1 MESAFKDWD
10 YIEGM
15 IDSAYHEAALKMNL
29 SDSEF
34 SILYIFNEHQ
44 EGCCMTKSTVNSAIR
59 KMEKKELLY
68 LTPGSGRNTQVFLT
82 EKGKKLMEDTVYRVI
97 EIENEIYN
105 DWTPEE
111 RELFMKLNRDFAEKL
126 SDKVKKLP
134 AL

>member
-34 SILYIFNEHQ
+34 SILYIFSEHQ
-44 EGCCMTKSTVNSAIR
+44 E
-59 KMEKKELLY
+59 
-68 LTPGSGRNTQVFLT
+68 QVFLT

>member
-44 EGCCMTKSTVNSAIR
+44 EGCNQSAFY
-59 KMEKKELLY
+59 KE
-68 LTPGSGRNTQVFLT
+68 S
-82 EKGKKLMEDTVYRVI
+82 
-97 EIENEIYN
+97 
-105 DWTPEE
+105 
-111 RELFMKLNRDFAEKL
+111 
-126 SDKVKKLP
+126 
-134 AL
+134 

>member
-44 EGCCMTKSTVNSAIR
+44 EGCNQSAF
-59 KMEKKELLY
+59 Y
-68 LTPGSGRNTQVFLT
+68 N
-82 EKGKKLMEDTVYRVI
+82 GKKGTS
-97 EIENEIYN
+97 
-105 DWTPEE
+105 
-111 RELFMKLNRDFAEKL
+111 L
-126 SDKVKKLP
+126 SYARKWP
-134 AL
+134 QYTGFSY

>member
-44 EGCCMTKSTVNSAIR
+44 EGCNQSAIR

>member
-1 MESAFKDWD
+1 
-10 YIEGM
+10 
-15 IDSAYHEAALKMNL
+15 MNL

-44 EGCCMTKSTVNSAIR
+44 EGCNQSAFYKESCMTKSTVNSAIR

-82 EKGKKLMEDTVYRVI
+82 ENGKKLMEDTVYRVI

-105 DWTPEE
+105 GWTPEE

>member
-44 EGCCMTKSTVNSAIR
+44 EGCNQSAFYKRILYD
-59 KMEKKELLY
+59 KIYSKFCYPQDGKKELLY

-82 EKGKKLMEDTVYRVI
+82 EKGK
-97 EIENEIYN
+97 N
-105 DWTPEE
+105 
-111 RELFMKLNRDFAEKL
+111 
-126 SDKVKKLP
+126 
-134 AL
+134 